1 MRFQALEEIKRS
13 SELIATAA
21 FILIALVIM
30 GLPLFAGI
38 MFAAFLGLYATGIDL
53 AAVAIEIYRMAN
65 APVLLAIPLFTLAGY
80 ILSEGKT
87 ANRIVRF
94 SQSLLGWLPGGLGAV
109 VLITCAF
116 FTALTGATGVTI
128 IALGGLLFPA
138 LLSANYKEDFSL
150 GLLTIS
156 GSIGLHFPPSLP
168 VILYCFVSGLNI
180 EKLFLATLL
189 PGLLVLMLPC
199 LFSLAQGRR
208 WGLERRP
215 FSWGEFSASL
225 RGAAWELPIP
235 FLIVAGIY
243 TGFSTATETAALTV
257 VYVLIVKILIYKE
270 IGPGRDLNRI
280 MRESAKMVGSIMI
293 ILGAALAFTNFL
305 VDSFI
310 PDKILGFME
319 GLVSGKAAFL
329 IVLNIFLLLIGCL
342 MDIFS
347 AILVTVPLIAPLA
360 DRFGLDPLHLG
371 VIFLTNLAIGYN
383 TPPVG
388 MNLFIASSRLKKPIV
403 TLYRAS
409 LPFLVILISA
419 LLLIS
424 YFPELSLFLPSFFA
438 AP

>member
-1 MRFQALEEIKRS
+1 
-13 SELIATAA
+13 
-21 FILIALVIM
+21 M

-38 MFAAFLGLYATGIDL
+38 MFAAFLGLHATGIDL
-53 AAVAIEIYRMAN
+53 TAVAIEIFRMAN

-80 ILSEGKT
+80 LLSEGGT
-87 ANRIVRF
+87 SRRIVRF
-94 SQSLLGWLPGGLGAV
+94 SQSLLGWLPGGLGV
-109 VLITCAF
+109 VALITCAF
-116 FTALTGATGVTI
+116 FTALTGATGITI
-128 IALGGLLFPA
+128 IALGGLLFSA
-138 LLSANYKEDFSL
+138 LISEDYKEDFSL
-150 GLLTIS
+150 GLLTVS

-180 EKLFLATLL
+180 EKLFLASLL
-189 PGLLVLMLPC
+189 PGLLVLILPC
-199 LFSLAQGRR
+199 LFSLIQGRR

-215 FSWGEFSASL
+215 FSWGEFTASL
-225 RGAAWELPIP
+225 RGAVWELPIP
-235 FLIVAGIY
+235 LLIVGGIY

-257 VYVLIVKILIYKE
+257 VYVLIVKIMIYKE
-270 IGPGRDLNRI
+270 ISPVKDLNRI
-280 MRESAKMVGSIMI
+280 MKESAKMVGSIMI

-319 GLVSGKAAFL
+319 GLVTGKMAFL
-329 IVLNIFLLLIGCL
+329 IVLNLFLILVGCL

-347 AILVTVPLIAPLA
+347 AILVTVPLIIPLA

-388 MNLFIASSRLKKPIV
+388 LNLFIASSRLKRPV
-403 TLYRAS
+403 VRLYRAT
-409 LPFLVILISA
+409 LPFLAILIVA

-424 YFPELSLFLPSFFA
+424 YVPAISLFLPSLYHA
-438 AP
+438 TP